1 MFGADKIA
9 GLLENFR
16 VADDM
21 PIESDLVAQAL
32 DKVPYLG
39 PNPGPI
45 QALSSLCLA
54 HLTLIHLGT
63 PLRTLSRPYSHHS
76 IMSTFADPLAVPIL
90 LSLSLVFR

>member
-45 QALSSLCLA
+45 QALSRPLSRRLSSLCLA
-54 HLTLIHLGT
+54 
-63 PLRTLSRPYSHHS
+63 
-76 IMSTFADPLAVPIL
+76 PI
-90 LSLSLVFR
+90 